1 MEKTIKYFFVGISVV
16 GCLLLIGAIVFSVMV
31 TSAFGGF
38 DKNYSVS
45 ELKSE
50 YFSKEKEIADL
61 INYYNQIK
69 PNDYLVDIEFKD
81 NKILNR
87 LQITTLKDSSHQVI
101 YQEWDVDIR
110 DLQKDSLKSILNW
123 DVNDIKGL
131 KERLDK
137 ANCISVEDGEP
148 IKIGFKRSGLGMYS
162 FNIFQEI
169 QTDRS
174 AFKNRCEYV
183 LVNRNLMLEYGG
195 GAIGPQCFSKQELN

>member
-1 MEKTIKYFFVGISVV
+1 M
-16 GCLLLIGAIVFSVMV
+16 
-31 TSAFGGF
+31 
-38 DKNYSVS
+38 
-45 ELKSE
+45 KSE

-61 INYYNQIK
+61 INYYNHIR

-81 NKILNR
+81 DKILDR
-87 LQITTLKDSSHQVI
+87 LQIATFKDSSYNVI

-110 DLQKDSLKSILNW
+110 DLQKDNLKNILNW
-123 DVNDIKGL
+123 DANDIKGL

-162 FNIFQEI
+162 FNIFQEN
-169 QTDRS
+169 QSDRTEYNN
-174 AFKNRCEYV
+174 KCEYI

-195 GAIGPQCFSKQELN
+195 GAIGSQCFPNKN